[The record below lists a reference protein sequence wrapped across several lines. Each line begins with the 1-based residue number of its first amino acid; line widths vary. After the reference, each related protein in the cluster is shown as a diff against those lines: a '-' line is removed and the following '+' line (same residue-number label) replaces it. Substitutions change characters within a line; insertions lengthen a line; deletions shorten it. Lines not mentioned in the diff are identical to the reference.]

1 MVELIL
7 KGIFT
12 GFVLS
17 IMIGPVFFVLLETSI
32 RKGVRAA
39 LAFDLGVFISDI
51 VYVLIAYIF
60 SSEIEKLT
68 SGSNKPIIEIVG
80 GVVFVCFGVL
90 TFMKKPKVETKAGA
104 DLENK
109 KTDYF
114 WLSFKGFFLNFANP
128 AVIFYWI
135 TVIAVTPSSNGYASR
150 DIEMLVFACTI
161 FITFFG
167 IDILK
172 IIGAKSLRPFITETV
187 LYNLNRVVGLIFM
200 GSAIFILFKGI
211 KHIMYPETIV

>member
-7 KGIFT
+7 KGVLT
-12 GFVLS
+12 GFLLS

-39 LAFDLGVFISDI
+39 LAFDLGVLLSDLI
-51 VYVLIAYIF
+51 YVLIAYIF
-60 SSEIEKLT
+60 SSEIAKLT

-80 GVVFVCFGVL
+80 GIIFVGFGVMNL
-90 TFMKKPKVETKAGA
+90 IKKPKVETKAGEG
-104 DLENK
+104 LENP

-114 WLSFKGFFLNFANP
+114 WLGFKGFFLNFANP

-135 TVIAVTPSSNGYASR
+135 TVIAITPSTNGFVSH
-150 DIEMLVFACTI
+150 DVEMILFAITI

-172 IIGAKSLRPFITETV
+172 IIGAKSLRPFITET
-187 LYNLNRVVGLIFM
+187 LLMNLNRLIGLIFI
-200 GSAIFILFKGI
+200 GSAFVILYKGI
-211 KHIMYPETIV
+211 SHWMYPDTI

>member
-39 LAFDLGVFISDI
+39 LMLDLGVFISDTI
-51 VYVLIAYIF
+51 YLLIAYIF

-68 SGSNKPIIEIVG
+68 SGSNKPIIELVG
-80 GVVFVCFGVL
+80 GIVFICFGVL
-90 TFMKKPKVETKAGA
+90 TFLKKPKVDTNISAEI
-104 DLENK
+104 ENK

-135 TVIAVTPSSNGYASR
+135 TVIAVTPSSGGYASR
-150 DIEMLVFACTI
+150 DIEMLVFAITI

-167 IDILK
+167 IDVLK

-187 LYNLNRVVGLIFM
+187 LFNLNRLVGIIFI
-200 GSAIFILFKGI
+200 GSAVFMLFNGI
-211 KHIMYPETIV
+211 KHILYPETIV